1 MPKIIISTAL
11 KTALQAASLPVCI
24 GYFYHSNIPLFLQ
37 LLHLLWTLKIC
48 KLQACKGYYYCH
60 SPFFVLFNS
69 DAWRL
74 LLSLFIFHYFSS
86 TWSLQAASLQ
96 RLLLLLLC
104 KLAACR
110 DFHHGTGTTFIYLK
124 YLSSIEMVAEVI
136 IQVVTFAFVNT
147 WALQAAGM
155 HWSLL

>member
-1 MPKIIISTAL
+1 MNTWD
-11 KTALQAASLPVCI
+11 LQAVILQRILLLSL
-24 GYFYHSNIPLFLQ
+24 S
-37 LLHLLWTLKIC
+37 
-48 KLQACKGYYYCH
+48 
-60 SPFFVLFNS
+60 FFVLYNR

-104 KLAACR
+104 KLQACR
-110 DFHHGTGTTFIYLK
+110 DFHHLFYLK
-124 YLSSIEMVAEVI
+124 YLNSIDMVEEVI
-136 IQVVTFAFVNT
+136 IITFAFVNT

-155 HWSLL
+155 HWSLLKTFPALCLSCSASCKLAEPEIVVITATATRAASLLEQLACKL